1 MSRIYM
7 FSIPLFA
14 CIYAG
19 NTFSQQS
26 FRNKFVQLLNSCG
39 HMFLF
44 MWPHL
49 EHLEITEITEILRS
63 CSHVWEVT
71 LELPEGG
78 KQDILGLSSPYL
90 SFCHNNLA
98 AWAAIDNWEIVHGVD
113 GSFPSRQISLNTS
126 GSCQI

>member
-1 MSRIYM
+1 M
-7 FSIPLFA
+7 FSIIFA
-14 CIYAG
+14 CIYVG

-26 FRNKFVQLLNSCG
+26 FGNKFPQLLNSWG

-78 KQDILGLSSPYL
+78 QTRYFGLVVAVFVLL
-90 SFCHNNLA
+90 S
-98 AWAAIDNWEIVHGVD
+98 
-113 GSFPSRQISLNTS
+113 
-126 GSCQI
+126 